1 MTSTTQPRPDT
12 TEMVV
17 VHDVLRD
24 TLSAAPT
31 LIGAVAADDT
41 DRVELL
47 RNLYAN
53 VLAFLTVHHE
63 GEDELIY
70 PLLLDRAPEQ
80 RELIARVNA
89 QHHEVEELIAT
100 TRAAVQ
106 AWTPGDAASQ
116 EGAASAL
123 RGLGERLAVHLEDEE
138 REMLPLC
145 AEHVSVAEWGALP
158 GYSMQHFG
166 GDKIWLI
173 LGLIR
178 ERMTQA
184 QRDAMLDK
192 MPPPAVDM
200 WTGFGEK
207 AFGQLM
213 AQVGPPLG

>member
-1 MTSTTQPRPDT
+1 MTSTTEPRPDT

-24 TLSAAPT
+24 TLSAAPA
-31 LIGAVAADDT
+31 LIGAAGSDDA

-47 RNLYAN
+47 KNLYAN

-89 QHHEVEELIAT
+89 QHHEVEELIART
-100 TRAAVQ
+100 GAAVNGWVAGDAGSQERAA
-106 AWTPGDAASQ
+106 AALH
-116 EGAASAL
+116 E
-123 RGLGERLAVHLEDEE
+123 LGERLSVHLEDEE

-158 GYSMQHFG
+158 GHAMQHFG
-166 GDKIWLI
+166 GDKVWLV

-178 ERMTQA
+178 ERMTQG
-184 QRDAMLDK
+184 QRDLMLAK
-192 MPPPAVDM
+192 MPPPAVEM
-200 WTGFGEK
+200 WTGFGEQ
-207 AFGQLM
+207 AFGRLM
-213 AQVGPPLG
+213 AQIGPPLG